1 MISENSQPYGDHR
14 VSTEEDTDNVG
25 HSFSDDEKRQ
35 DGLSKTHTSESNP
48 PGDFDKSRGVRR
60 IENVRDMI
68 YNDKNGKTL
77 MVVFCGCL
85 LIIAWVYSLDASTT
99 GNYVIPATSN
109 FSRHSMLSTVN
120 IAVSIIGSVVQPFQ
134 AKFSDITSRP
144 LCFVLSLAFYTVGTI
159 VSAASTNIAAYVV
172 GSVMTAVGSNGIS
185 FLRDI
190 IVADLTTLK
199 WRGLVNAIMTT
210 PYIINVWFSG
220 LIVEAILKRNW
231 RWGYGMFAIIMPVVV
246 LPVVWLL
253 YFFENKAD
261 KHAAKPQTPRKS
273 AMQVIWN
280 SASQIDAFGLILMG
294 FGWSLL
300 LLPFSLYSYAQGGW
314 SNPSMIAM
322 LVVGPILLIIYGV
335 YEVFWAP
342 VPSMPKRIVYN
353 KTFLTC
359 VLINFIYLLA
369 DGIRSQ
375 YLSTILYIGKP
386 WSDQNWTYFNNTLT
400 VSICFFGVIAGVHL
414 RLVQRYKYLSTM
426 GICFRLVAYCL
437 PLRLKGHLA
446 DTASFV
452 MCQILVG
459 VGSAYNTI
467 GTTVSAQASVPH
479 QDMSLVMALLLLWS
493 TIGSAIGYSIS
504 APIWTSNMP
513 GLMRRFIPAS
523 VSDDEVFAYYTDM
536 SSIRALPF
544 DSEVRQ
550 GTIEAMTNITPYL
563 FAPPVAM
570 EFVNIF
576 LSLMQTNYFLGDTH
590 NAIEDQDGKDPRNFG
605 EKKEVPKGLK
615 EKVFYLFS

>member
-1 MISENSQPYGDHR
+1 MSNISQPYRHSAEIAEKI
-14 VSTEEDTDNVG
+14 VSR
-25 HSFSDDEKRQ
+25 SFSDDEKRQ
-35 DGLSKTHTSESNP
+35 EDLTDTHSSDLKN
-48 PGDFDKSRGVRR
+48 DLFQKSRGVRR

-68 YNDKNGKTL
+68 YNDKNGKSL
-77 MVVFCGCL
+77 MVGFCVCL
-85 LIIAWVYSLDASTT
+85 LILAWVYALDGTT
-99 GNYVIPATSN
+99 TYNYTIPATST

-199 WRGLVNAIMTT
+199 WRGLVNALMTT

-231 RWGYGMFAIIMPVVV
+231 RWGYGMFAIIMPIVVAPIV
-246 LPVVWLL
+246 GML
-253 YFFENKAD
+253 YFYENKAE
-261 KHAAKPQTPRKS
+261 KLSKKPQPARKPIFKS
-273 AMQVIWN
+273 LWDSSN
-280 SASQIDAFGLILMG
+280 EIDAFGLILMG

-322 LVVGPILLIIYGV
+322 LIVGPILLIIYGV
-335 YEVFWAP
+335 YEICWAP
-342 VPSMPKRIVYN
+342 FPSMPKRIVYN

-386 WSDQNWTYFNNTLT
+386 WSDQYWTYFNNTLT
-400 VSICFFGVIAGVHL
+400 VSLCFFGLIAGIHL
-414 RLVQRYKYLSTM
+414 RIVQRYKYLSTM
-426 GICFRLVAYCL
+426 GIAIRLIAYCL
-437 PLRLKGHLA
+437 PLRKKGELA
-446 DTASFV
+446 NTASFV
-452 MCQILVG
+452 MCQVLVG
-459 VGSAYNTI
+459 LGSAYNTI
-467 GTTVSAQASVPH
+467 GTSVSAQASVPH
-479 QDMSLVMALLLLWS
+479 QDMSLVMALLLLWA

-513 GLMRRFIPAS
+513 GLMRKFIPSS
-523 VSDDEVFAYYTDM
+523 VSDEEVYAYYTDV
-536 SSIRALPF
+536 SLLRALPF
-544 DSEVRQ
+544 DSEIRL
-550 GTIEAMTNITPYL
+550 GAIEAMTNITPYL
-563 FAPPVAM
+563 FAPPVAL
-570 EFVNIF
+570 EFINIF

-590 NAIEDQDGKDPRNFG
+590 NAIEDQEGRDPRNLG
-605 EKKEVPKGLK
+605 EKKEMPKGFK
-615 EKVFYLFS
+615 EKILYLFS